1 MTSLGKIRVILK
13 ENIQALSTI
22 MVVLMAT
29 EELLINTATFG
40 KVNGRTV
47 KLMDSTEII
56 GKMDSIQL
64 VYTMKIHSFRVKH
77 SKIISLSR
85 NTHKKS
91 V

>member
-1 MTSLGKIRVILK
+1 
-13 ENIQALSTI
+13 
-22 MVVLMAT
+22 MAT

-64 VYTMKIHSFRVKH
+64 VYTMKIHSFRVK
-77 SKIISLSR
+77 SKTFKNNKLEQEYPQ
-85 NTHKKS
+85 KECL
-91 V
+91 VF